1 MKKTFLI
8 TLVLLFLISSAG
20 TARAWEIES
29 NVDDF
34 GSRLVLATTYFMR
47 DIGNTDSYDEAYEN
61 GDYEALI
68 IRCQDKKLEA
78 YMRSYNNLFDNSSS
92 ALVRF
97 GGGSPQK
104 WMVGRSTSKQSLF
117 FMNTTS
123 LINKMLKVKKFY
135 VRASSTEGYLAAN
148 FDVMGLSDLRSTFKK
163 AGCRI

>member
-61 GDYEALI
+61 GDEF
-68 IRCQDKKLEA
+68 
-78 YMRSYNNLFDNSSS
+78 S
-92 ALVRF
+92 
-97 GGGSPQK
+97 
-104 WMVGRSTSKQSLF
+104 
-117 FMNTTS
+117 
-123 LINKMLKVKKFY
+123 NKM
-135 VRASSTEGYLAAN
+135 
-148 FDVMGLSDLRSTFKK
+148 D
-163 AGCRI
+163 